1 MRKGNWVKWGK
12 LINEKKIG
20 KSRMCQTM
28 VDEMKEFLN
37 NGHCSKSP

>member
-20 KSRMCQTM
+20 K
-28 VDEMKEFLN
+28 KEDVSDDGWWNERVF
-37 NGHCSKSP
+37 K